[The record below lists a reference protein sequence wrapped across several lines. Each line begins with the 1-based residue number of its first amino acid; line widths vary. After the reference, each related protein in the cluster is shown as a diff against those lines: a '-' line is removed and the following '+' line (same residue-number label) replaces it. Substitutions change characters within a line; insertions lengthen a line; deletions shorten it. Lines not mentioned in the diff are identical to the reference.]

1 MIKTEIQISIIII
14 KRKSPWFDLSH
25 LLVVG
30 LLLQLLDKLKVFGN
44 QTMQNDRSR
53 EEQVT
58 FSRSSMWYNNLQ
70 AQNALKLRQRL
81 TAWALGVFE
90 KTKLFPDLKWT
101 PPVQDVTYSRDICYE
116 SLSSFDMQLNLWGR
130 SQSQA
135 NFFHRLRFEKFSYE
149 IRIGH
154 LGIYKRSCISFLS
167 KMILS

>member
-81 TAWALGVFE
+81 NAWGCFKRPNFFSTWNEHLPYKMSRTHVTFAMKAWAPLTCNSTFGG
-90 KTKLFPDLKWT
+90 DLKVRQT
-101 PPVQDVTYSRDICYE
+101 FTLQPPCPQRFIVPFNSDQEIYPFVTSHAVWSNCVR
-116 SLSSFDMQLNLWGR
+116 
-130 SQSQA
+130 A
-135 NFFHRLRFEKFSYE
+135 
-149 IRIGH
+149 
-154 LGIYKRSCISFLS
+154 
-167 KMILS
+167 